1 MFAVPGDDRHESRC
15 LRWQEIDWE
24 APPAKREVKEKAAVG
39 RVVLKMEDLKKYY
52 SVSSGA
58 FGGGAKKVVKA
69 NETLSF
75 EAREGETLAI
85 VGESGC
91 GKSTF
96 AKVLMGLETATSGS
110 IMLFD
115 ENVQSTPI
123 QKRNTDVV
131 SSVQMVFQNPFDTL
145 NPSMSVGRQIIR
157 ALEIF
162 HYGKSDAERQ
172 QRMLELLDLVKLP
185 RAFADRMPRQ
195 LSGGQKQ
202 RVGIARA
209 LAQQP
214 RIILADEPVS
224 SLDPKTSR
232 SVLRYLKQASEE
244 LGITVVCNLHQVNYA
259 REFAQRVVGVSAGQV
274 VFEGPPEALTDDI
287 LHKIYPG
294 IDDGIQ
300 GLPLPQPPAPAH
312 AHVNWAVEDA

>member
-1 MFAVPGDDRHESRC
+1 MI
-15 LRWQEIDWE
+15 EIRGLCKRYGEFE
-24 APPAKREVKEKAAVG
+24 ALKQIDLDVAEGEFL
-39 RVVLKMEDLKKYY
+39 VVLGP
-52 SVSSGA
+52 SGA
-58 FGGGAKKVVKA
+58 
-69 NETLSF
+69 
-75 EAREGETLAI
+75 
-85 VGESGC
+85 
-91 GKSTF
+91 GKSTLLRCMNRLTQPTDGTIRIGGQLTSDDREGLRRLRRDVAMIF
-96 AKVLMGLETATSGS
+96 QHYNVVPRLSVLKNVLTGRLGAVSGPLSWLQVFPESDIAIARECLRRVELEDKAA
-110 IMLFD
+110 
-115 ENVQSTPI
+115 N
-123 QKRNTDVV
+123 RTD
-131 SSVQMVFQNPFDTL
+131 
-145 NPSMSVGRQIIR
+145 
-157 ALEIF
+157 
-162 HYGKSDAERQ
+162 K
-172 QRMLELLDLVKLP
+172 
-185 RAFADRMPRQ
+185 

-274 VFEGPPEALTDDI
+274 VFEGPPEALTDEI